1 MQTGTDEDDWG
12 CTWMDLQ
19 DAVCSK
25 CSKNPRWSKLWAP
38 WRRSRITRITSNHSS
53 RFEKSF
59 PLLEARRQT
68 SRLHCAVCAWWFAWL
83 VYTGLSPS
91 AVCFFHLL
99 FSLVFRLFS
108 DCLPHLVRLVRVFL
122 IASFQGCTNSAKT
135 SDKCLP
141 RLAKPSNYK
150 WIRTQEIGVLF
161 IQTDNVPNF
170 PCSLF
175 QWKSSTA
182 VCFDLMRERIGSHI
196 SHVQV
201 SKCLLL
207 LWSSSRC
214 NKGKVA
220 LAKTGTTNLEN
231 TKPSLRFDAG
241 QPLERKGIPKEPLE
255 AKSNK

>member
-1 MQTGTDEDDWG
+1 V
-12 CTWMDLQ
+12 LS
-19 DAVCSK
+19 VFS
-25 CSKNPRWSKLWAP
+25 
-38 WRRSRITRITSNHSS
+38 ISS
-53 RFEKSF
+53 F
-59 PLLEARRQT
+59 LL
-68 SRLHCAVCAWWFAWL
+68 S
-83 VYTGLSPS
+83 
-91 AVCFFHLL
+91 
-99 FSLVFRLFS
+99 S
-108 DCLPHLVRLVRVFL
+108 DCFQIVFPHLVRLVRVFL

-150 WIRTQEIGVLF
+150 WIQTQEIGVLF